1 MTIQERITALRQL
14 MKEKNIDVYIVPS
27 SDNHQ
32 SEYVGDY
39 FKCREY
45 ITGFTGSAGTAVIT
59 QTEAGLWTDG
69 RYFIQAEVEL
79 SGSNITLYKSGNPG
93 VPKVEDYLDTVL
105 SENGVLGF
113 DGRVVS
119 MSQGKEYKEKFAYKN
134 VKIEYTFDLVGDIWT
149 DRPTMSENPAFLLEE
164 KYTGESTASK
174 LERVRTE
181 MRKVNATAHLLI
193 TLDDI
198 AWLLNFRGSD
208 VAYTP
213 VVLCYAVVMLD
224 CMHLFINE
232 AKLSADIKCI
242 LEKNG
247 IVWHPY
253 NDIYEFTGNL
263 ASNEVVLFDPARI
276 NYALYNN
283 IPANIKRVE
292 SLNPSILMKA
302 IKNDVEVENIKKA
315 HVKDAVAQT
324 KFMYW
329 LKNTIGKEVIT
340 ELSASDKLESF
351 RAQQEHYLWQSFD
364 PISAFGPHAA
374 IVHYSSSEET
384 NVEVT
389 KGSLFLMDTGGNYL
403 EGSTDITRTFAIGQ
417 ISTELKR
424 DFTNVL
430 RGNLALANAK
440 FMYGCSGSNVDIL
453 ARQYLWNDNQDYK
466 HGTGHGVGYLLSIH
480 ETSANISW
488 QNVESTSRKLE
499 HGMVVTNEPGIY
511 IEGSHGIR
519 LENELLVRKG
529 IENEFGQFM
538 KFEVITYV
546 PFDLDAIDVSL
557 LRDDEKNLLNA
568 YHKLVFDTVSPYL
581 TEEETEWLKIYTRA
595 I

>member
-14 MKEKNIDVYIVPS
+14 MNEKNIDVYIVPS

-39 FKCREY
+39 FKCREF

-69 RYFIQAEVEL
+69 RYFIQAETEL
-79 SGSNITLYKSGNPG
+79 AGSGITLYKAGIPG
-93 VPKVEDYLDTVL
+93 VPKVDEYLDTVL
-105 SENGVLGF
+105 TEHACLGF

-119 MSQGKEYKEKFAYKN
+119 MSKGKEYAEKFAYKN
-134 VKIEYTFDLVGDIWT
+134 IRIEDKYDLIDAIWEN
-149 DRPTMSENPAFLLEE
+149 RPSMPENPVFMLGEH
-164 KYTGESTASK
+164 YTGESTASK
-174 LERVRTE
+174 IERVREE
-181 MRKVNATAHLLI
+181 MRKANATAHLLI

-213 VVLCYAVVMLD
+213 VVLCYAIVTLD
-224 CMHLFINE
+224 CVHLFINE
-232 AKLSADIKCI
+232 AKLSEEIKGT
-242 LEKNG
+242 LLSDG
-247 IVWHPY
+247 VVLHPY
-253 NDIYEFTGNL
+253 NDVYEFTRNL
-263 ASNEVVLFDPARI
+263 ASGEVVLLDPERL
-276 NYALYNN
+276 NYALYNS
-283 IPANIKRVE
+283 IPASIKRVE
-292 SLNPSILMKA
+292 QINPSVPMKA
-302 IKNDVEVENIKKA
+302 IKNDIEVENIKKA

-329 LKNTIGKEVIT
+329 LKNAIGKETIT
-340 ELSASDKLESF
+340 ELSASDKLEQF
-351 RAQQEHYLWQSFD
+351 RAEQEDFLWPSFD

-374 IVHYSSSEET
+374 MCHYSSSEET

-389 KGSLFLMDTGGNYL
+389 EGSLFLMDTGGNYM
-403 EGSTDITRTFAIGQ
+403 EGSTDITRTFAIGE
-417 ISTELKR
+417 ISEELKR

-430 RGNLALANAK
+430 RGNLALSNAK
-440 FMYGCSGSNVDIL
+440 FLYGCSGKNVDIL
-453 ARQYLWNDNQDYK
+453 ARQYLWNECQDYN
-466 HGTGHGVGYLLSIH
+466 HGTGHGVGYLLSVH
-480 ETSANISW
+480 EASGRIVWRGTGEATW
-488 QNVESTSRKLE
+488 ALE
-499 HGMVVTNEPGIY
+499 HGMVITNEPGLY

-519 LENELLVRKG
+519 LENELLVRKD
-529 IENEFGQFM
+529 IKNNFGQFM

-546 PFDLDAIDVSL
+546 PFDLDAIDASL
-557 LRDDEKNLLNA
+557 LRDDEKALLNA

-581 TEEETEWLKIYTRA
+581 TEDEKEWLKDYTRA

>member
-14 MKEKNIDVYIVPS
+14 MTEKNIDVYIVPS

-39 FKCREY
+39 FKCREF

-69 RYFIQAEVEL
+69 RYFIQAEAELVE
-79 SGSNITLYKSGNPG
+79 SGIKLYKMGQPG
-93 VPKVEDYLDTVL
+93 VPKIDEYLDTIL
-105 SENGVLGF
+105 AENGVLGF

-119 MSQGKEYKEKFAYKN
+119 MSQGKEYKEKYAYKN
-134 VKIEYTFDLVGDIWT
+134 IQIEDQFDLVGEIWT
-149 DRPTMSENPAFLLEE
+149 DRPSMSENPAFVLDET
-164 KYTGESTASK
+164 YTGESTASK
-174 LERVRTE
+174 LERVRE
-181 MRKVNATAHLLI
+181 AMNKANATAHLLI

-224 CMHLFINE
+224 CVHLFINE
-232 AKLSADIKCI
+232 AKLSDALKAN
-242 LEKNG
+242 LEKNSV
-247 IVWHPY
+247 ILHPY
-253 NDIYEFTGNL
+253 NHVYEFTSSL
-263 ASNEVVLFDPARI
+263 ASNEVVLFDPDRI

-283 IPANIKRVE
+283 IPANVKRVE
-292 SLNPSILMKA
+292 EINPSVLMKA
-302 IKNDVEVENIKKA
+302 IKNDIEVENIKKA

-329 LKNTIGKEVIT
+329 LKHAIGKETIT

-374 IVHYSSSEET
+374 IVHYSSSEGT
-384 NVEVT
+384 NVKVT
-389 KGSLFLMDTGGNYL
+389 EGSLFLMDTGGNYL
-403 EGSTDITRTFAIGQ
+403 EGSTDITRTFAIGE
-417 ISTELKR
+417 ISDELKR
-424 DFTNVL
+424 DYTNVL

-440 FMYGCSGSNVDIL
+440 FMYGCSGKNVDIL
-453 ARQYLWNDNQDYK
+453 ARQYLWNDNKDYN
-466 HGTGHGVGYLLSIH
+466 HGTGHGVGYLLSVH
-480 ETSANISW
+480 ESSGRIVWRGTGEQDW
-488 QNVESTSRKLE
+488 TLE
-499 HGMVVTNEPGIY
+499 HGMVITNEPGLY

-519 LENELLVRKG
+519 LENELLVRKDVKSA
-529 IENEFGQFM
+529 FGQFM

-546 PFDLDAIDVSL
+546 PFDLDAIDSSL
-557 LRDDEKNLLNA
+557 LRDDEKETLNA
-568 YHKLVFDTVSPYL
+568 YHQLVFDTISPYL
-581 TEEETEWLKIYTRA
+581 NEDERKWLGIYTRA